1 MLCAIL
7 TQELCAIVTQE
18 LCANATQ
25 ELCAIVTQ
33 ELCVITTQHAELW
46 ASVAQQ
52 RVALGNHDTAEL
64 CGNRVTRLSSELSG
78 NCDAVTR
85 HNCSELPRFA
95 RAIEAAQQIELGNCD
110 ATEL

>member
-1 MLCAIL
+1 MRNYDAIVLCAIV

-33 ELCVITTQHAELW
+33 EPCANATQELCAIVTQELGAITTQHAELW
-46 ASVAQQ
+46 ASVLQQ
-52 RVALGNHDTAEL
+52 SGALGNHDTAEL

-85 HNCSELPRFA
+85 HN
-95 RAIEAAQQIELGNCD
+95 
-110 ATEL
+110 